1 MEQTFLDS
9 VNSVIA
15 RVNETI
21 QAAKEQ
27 NDSVVG
33 TILIDEEHDEMITI
47 AATPKGELL
56 GSYVFHGV
64 PLITKTTDS
73 PRALAE
79 DLLGYI
85 DNFYDIGIAVESELE
100 LSEET
105 TEELGDKTVMAVTIR
120 KGKTFNGRI
129 SRTARDPR
137 DFR

>member
-1 MEQTFLDS
+1 MLDG
-9 VNSVIA
+9 VNHVITL
-15 RVNETI
+15 VNETI
-21 QAAKEQ
+21 HAAKEQ

-79 DLLGYI
+79 DMLNYI

-105 TEELGDKTVMAVTIR
+105 AEALGDKTAMAVAIR
-120 KGKTFNGRI
+120 TGGF
-129 SRTARDPR
+129 
-137 DFR
+137 

>member
-21 QAAKEQ
+21 QVAKEQ

-33 TILIDEEHDEMITI
+33 TILIDEEYAEMLVIV
-47 AATPKGELL
+47 ATPKGELL
-56 GSYVFHGV
+56 ASYVFNGV
-64 PLITKTTDS
+64 PLITKETDS

-85 DNFYDIGIAVESELE
+85 DNFYNIGIAVESEIE
-100 LSEET
+100 LDEETSEE
-105 TEELGDKTVMAVTIR
+105 LRDKSAMAVAM
-120 KGKTFNGRI
+120 
-129 SRTARDPR
+129 RTG
-137 DFR
+137 DF

>member
-1 MEQTFLDS
+1 MEQTILDQ

-15 RVNETI
+15 CVNETI

-33 TILIDEEHDEMITI
+33 TILIDEEHDELLTI
-47 AATPKGELL
+47 AATPRGELF
-56 GSYVFHGV
+56 GSYVFHGA

-85 DNFYDIGIAVESELE
+85 DNFYDISAAIEDEIKLND
-100 LSEET
+100 ET
-105 TEELGDKTVMAVTIR
+105 AEKLGNETAMAVAM
-120 KGKTFNGRI
+120 
-129 SRTARDPR
+129 RTGDL
-137 DFR
+137 